1 MKKQPPIVY
10 LKDAVLDFPFHNTG
24 ASSIKK
30 QLISFFRNEKK
41 NWFRAL
47 NGIDL
52 EMQQGEV
59 VGILGPNGAGKS
71 TLLRL
76 VGGIYKP
83 DRGIVDTKG
92 RITLLAGYGL
102 GFSPGLSGRENIHFS
117 GGLLGMTT
125 KELEEMEEEIIEFSE
140 LGAFIDSPLW
150 TYSSGM
156 RARLGFSIACFSNP
170 DILLLDEVMS
180 VGDSS
185 FKKKSKAKIKEMV
198 KSEMTVLI
206 ISHDLNT
213 LSDLCDRLIYM
224 ENGRVIVDDDDDLVV
239 KLYNME

>member
-1 MKKQPPIVY
+1 MINQELTVY
-10 LKDAVLDFPFHNTG
+10 ANNAILDFPFHNSG
-24 ASSIKK
+24 ASTIKK
-30 QLISFFRNEKK
+30 QLISMFRSEKK

-52 EMQQGEV
+52 KLKQGEV
-59 VGILGPNGAGKS
+59 VGVLGPNGAGKS

-83 DRGIVDTKG
+83 DRGIVQTKG

-102 GFSPGLSGRENIHFS
+102 GFAPGLSGRENIHFS
-117 GGLLGMTT
+117 GGLLGMTI
-125 KELEEMEEEIIEFSE
+125 KELEAIEEEIIEFSE
-140 LGAFIDSPLW
+140 LGNFIDSPLW

-170 DILLLDEVMS
+170 DILLLDEVLS

-198 KSEMTVLI
+198 RSEMTVMI

-213 LSDLCDRLIYM
+213 LQDLCDRLIYI
-224 ENGRVIVDDDDDLVV
+224 ENGRIIVDDDDDLVV
-239 KLYNME
+239 KLYQME

>member
-1 MKKQPPIVY
+1 MSEELFPVIV
-10 LKDAVLDFPFHNTG
+10 KNAVLDFPFHNSGVST
-24 ASSIKK
+24 IKK
-30 QLISFFRNEKK
+30 QLVSLFRGEKK

-47 NGIDL
+47 NGVDL
-52 EMQQGEV
+52 KLKQGEV

-71 TLLRL
+71 SLLRM

-83 DRGIVDTKG
+83 DKGYVDTKG

-102 GFSPGLSGRENIHFS
+102 GFSPGLTGRENIHFS
-117 GGLLGMTT
+117 GGLLGLTVE
-125 KELEEMEEEIIEFSE
+125 ELNDLEQEIIEFSE

>member
-1 MKKQPPIVY
+1 MTSEEYSIFV
-10 LKDAVLDFPFHNTG
+10 KDAVLDFPFHNSGVTT
-24 ASSIKK
+24 IKK
-30 QLISFFRNEKK
+30 KLTSLFRSEKK

-47 NGIDL
+47 NGL
-52 EMQQGEV
+52 NLKLKPGEV
-59 VGILGPNGAGKS
+59 VGMLGPNGAGKS

-76 VGGIYKP
+76 VSGIYKP
-83 DRGIVDTKG
+83 DKGIVQTSG

-117 GGLLGMTT
+117 GGLLGMST
-125 KELEEMEEEIIEFSE
+125 KELEELEEEIIEFSG
-140 LGAFIDSPLW
+140 LGHFINSPLW

-156 RARLGFSIACFSNP
+156 KARLGFSIACFSKP
-170 DILLLDEVMS
+170 DILLLDEVLS

-185 FKKKSKAKIKEMV
+185 FKRKSKAKVKEMV
-198 KSEMTVLI
+198 QSEMTVLV

-213 LSDLCDRLIYM
+213 LKDMCDRLVYI
-224 ENGRVIVDDDDDLVV
+224 ENGKIIVDDDDDLVV

>member
-1 MKKQPPIVY
+1 MNSDKFAITV
-10 LKDAVLDFPFHNTG
+10 KDAVLDFPFHNSGVTT
-24 ASSIKK
+24 IKK
-30 QLISFFRNEKK
+30 QIISLFRSEKK

-52 EMQQGEV
+52 NVKQGEV

-83 DRGIVDTKG
+83 DRGFVQTNG
-92 RITLLAGYGL
+92 RITMLAGYGL

-117 GGLLGMTT
+117 GGLLGMTV
-125 KELEEMEEEIIEFSE
+125 KELEEMEEEIIEFSG
-140 LGAFIDSPLW
+140 LGDFIESPLW

-156 RARLGFSIACFSNP
+156 RARLGFSIACFSNS
-170 DILLLDEVMS
+170 DILLLDEVLS

-185 FKKKSKAKIKEMV
+185 FKKKSKAKIKDMV
-198 KSEMTVLI
+198 RSEMTVMI

-213 LSDLCDRLIYM
+213 LQDLCDRLIYI

-239 KLYNME
+239 KLYQME

>member
-1 MKKQPPIVY
+1 MTVDDYTIKV
-10 LKDAVLDFPFHNTG
+10 KDAVLDFPFHNSGVTT
-24 ASSIKK
+24 IKK
-30 QLISFFRNEKK
+30 QLISLFRTEKK

-52 EMQQGEV
+52 ELKGGEV

-83 DRGIVDTKG
+83 DRGIVETKG

-170 DILLLDEVMS
+170 DILLLDEVLS

-185 FKKKSKAKIKEMV
+185 FKRKSKAKIKDMV
-198 KSEMTVLI
+198 SSDMTVMI
-206 ISHDLNT
+206 ISHDLST
-213 LSDLCDRLIYM
+213 LQDLCDRLIYI
-224 ENGRVIVDDDDDLVV
+224 ENGRVIVDDDDELVV
-239 KLYNME
+239 KLYQME

>member
-1 MKKQPPIVY
+1 MTEQTPMVSVKN
-10 LKDAVLDFPFHNTG
+10 AVLDFPFHNTG

-30 QLISFFRNEKK
+30 QLTSLFRSEKK

-52 EMQQGEV
+52 ELQQGEV

-83 DRGIVDTKG
+83 DRGVVDTKG

-156 RARLGFSIACFSNP
+156 RARLGFSIACFSKP
-170 DILLLDEVMS
+170 DILLLDEVLS

-185 FKKKSKAKIKEMV
+185 FKRKSKAKIKEMV
-198 KSEMTVLI
+198 NSEMTVLI

-213 LSDLCDRLIYM
+213 LRDMCDRLIYI
-224 ENGRVIVDDDDDLVV
+224 ENGRVIVDDDDELVV
-239 KLYNME
+239 KLYQME

>member
-1 MKKQPPIVY
+1 MAVY
-10 LKDAVLDFPFHNTG
+10 LSISRTLIMGTPLGISTDYILIALIETLVIFIIGSFYYQAKQDFGGEILMTVDDYTIKVKDAVLDFPFHNSGVTT
-24 ASSIKK
+24 IKETINF
-30 QLISFFRNEKK
+30 LISKREKELVSCIKWNRFRVE
-41 NWFRAL
+41 R
-47 NGIDL
+47 
-52 EMQQGEV
+52 GEV

-83 DRGIVDTKG
+83 DRGIVETKG

-156 RARLGFSIACFSNP
+156 RARLGFSIACFQNQT
-170 DILLLDEVMS
+170 
-180 VGDSS
+180 
-185 FKKKSKAKIKEMV
+185 F
-198 KSEMTVLI
+198 
-206 ISHDLNT
+206 
-213 LSDLCDRLIYM
+213 CY
-224 ENGRVIVDDDDDLVV
+224 
-239 KLYNME
+239 

>member
-1 MKKQPPIVY
+1 MSPDEFTINVR
-10 LKDAVLDFPFHNTG
+10 DAVLDFPFHNSGVTT
-24 ASSIKK
+24 IKK
-30 QLISFFRNEKK
+30 QIISLFRSEKK

-52 EMQQGEV
+52 KLKQGEV

-83 DRGIVDTKG
+83 DRGIVQTKG

-102 GFSPGLSGRENIHFS
+102 GFAPGLSGRENIHFS
-117 GGLLGMTT
+117 GGLLGMTA
-125 KELEEMEEEIIEFSE
+125 KELEETEEEIIEFSG
-140 LGAFIDSPLW
+140 LGNFIDSPLW

-156 RARLGFSIACFSNP
+156 RARLGFSIACSSNP
-170 DILLLDEVMS
+170 DILLLDEVLS

-185 FKKKSKAKIKEMV
+185 FKKKSKAKIKDMV
-198 KSEMTVLI
+198 RSEMTVMI

-213 LSDLCDRLIYM
+213 LQDLCDRLIYI

-239 KLYNME
+239 KLYQME